1 MKGFLSPL
9 WGMMF
14 RWQLIPFHIG
24 TEGADI
30 FLVRKDGVGRG
41 FLSPIFLV
49 RKDGVGRRLSL
60 ASPRFLK
67 QGKGGDP
74 ALL

>member
-1 MKGFLSPL
+1 MEGVLSPL

-14 RWQLIPFHIG
+14 RWQHIPFHIG

-30 FLVRKDGVGRG
+30 FLLRKDRVGRG
-41 FLSPIFLV
+41 FLEAERP
-49 RKDGVGRRLSL
+49 RPSL

-67 QGKGGDP
+67 QGKGGNP
-74 ALL
+74 TLL